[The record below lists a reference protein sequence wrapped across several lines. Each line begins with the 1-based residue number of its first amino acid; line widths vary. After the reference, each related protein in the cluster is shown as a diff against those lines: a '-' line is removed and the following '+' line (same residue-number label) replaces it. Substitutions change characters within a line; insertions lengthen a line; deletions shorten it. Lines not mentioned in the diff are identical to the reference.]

1 MNKIIKDALA
11 LTAITLVAGIA
22 LGGVY
27 EITKDPIAAQK
38 ALKKQKACK
47 EVFVDADAFE
57 PVELDADLADQIR
70 KALDAD
76 GYVAQEVTEV
86 MEAVDASDASLG
98 YVITVISGEGYGGDI
113 QFSVGIQADGTVNG
127 ISILSIG
134 ETAGLGMNAN
144 TDSFKSQFANKNV
157 DVFTVTKQGA
167 KAENEIDAISGATIT
182 TKAMANGVNA
192 GICAFEVLK
201 GGN

>member
-1 MNKIIKDALA
+1 MSKILKDALA
-11 LTAITLVAGIA
+11 LTAITLVAGLA

-27 EITKDPIAAQK
+27 EITKDPIAYQK

-57 PVELDADLADQIR
+57 AVELDANLADQIR
-70 KALDAD
+70 KALDED
-76 GYVAQEVTEV
+76 GYAAQEVTEV
-86 MEAVDASDASLG
+86 MEAVDASDNSLG
-98 YVITVISGEGYGGDI
+98 YVITVVSGEGYGGDI
-113 QFSVGIQADGTVNG
+113 QFSVGIKADGTVNG
-127 ISILSIG
+127 ISILTIG

-144 TDSFKSQFANKNV
+144 TDAFKSQFANKNV
-157 DVFTVTKQGA
+157 DAFVVTKQGA
-167 KAENEIDAISGATIT
+167 KNDNEIDAISGATIT
-182 TKAMANGVNA
+182 TKAMTNGVNA

>member
-1 MNKIIKDALA
+1 MSKIIKDALA

-27 EITKDPIAAQK
+27 EITKDPIAYQQ

-47 EVFVDADAFE
+47 EVFADADEFE
-57 PVELDADLADQIR
+57 AVELDANLTEQIR
-70 KALDAD
+70 KALNAD
-76 GYVAQEVTEV
+76 GYTAQEVTEV
-86 MEAVDASDASLG
+86 MDAVDASDNSLG
-98 YVITVISGEGYGGDI
+98 YVITVVSGEGYGGDI

-127 ISILSIG
+127 ISILSIS

-144 TDSFKSQFANKNV
+144 TDVFKAQFADKNV
-157 DVFTVTKQGA
+157 DAFVVTKQGA
-167 KAENEIDAISGATIT
+167 KNDNEIDAISGATIT
-182 TKAMANGVNA
+182 TKAMVNGVNA

>member
-1 MNKIIKDALA
+1 MNKIMKDALA

-27 EITKDPIAAQK
+27 EITKDPIAHQQ

-47 EVFVDADAFE
+47 EVFADADEFE
-57 PVELDADLADQIR
+57 AVELDADLVAQIR

-76 GYVAQEVTEV
+76 GYEAQEVTEV
-86 MEAVDASDASLG
+86 MEAVDASDNSLG
-98 YVITVISGEGYGGDI
+98 YVITVVSGEGYGGDI

-127 ISILSIG
+127 ISILSIS

-144 TDSFKSQFANKNV
+144 TDVFKAQFADKNV
-157 DVFTVTKQGA
+157 DAFVVTKQGA
-167 KAENEIDAISGATIT
+167 KNDNEIDAISGATIT
-182 TKAMANGVNA
+182 TKAMVNGVNA